1 MGLTPPRL
9 GSIQSTTDN
18 EAAPEKG
25 QTVSMGHSMQP
36 EPTEVSLRVPF
47 QAPSASL
54 VRKELRS
61 WLEEKGFKGET
72 VDDARVVVSELV
84 GNSVRHAAPLPI
96 NDIVVAWA
104 IEDDDLVISV
114 SDGGGVTSPHSVAA
128 PQVAISGRGLSI
140 VEALVERWWVEDDRG
155 RTTVHVRIP
164 L

>member
-1 MGLTPPRL
+1 
-9 GSIQSTTDN
+9 
-18 EAAPEKG
+18 
-25 QTVSMGHSMQP
+25 MQP
-36 EPTEVSLRVPF
+36 EPEPDAVSLRVPF

-54 VRKELRS
+54 VRRELRS
-61 WLEEKGFKGET
+61 WLAEKGFAGET

-96 NDIVVAWA
+96 NDIAVSWCV
-104 IEDDDLVISV
+104 EGEELVISV
-114 SDGGGVTSPHSVAA
+114 SDGGGTTMPHPVAA
-128 PQVAISGRGLSI
+128 PQVAVSGRGLSI